1 MALFI
6 VVFGYGMR
14 YLKKKTRVFKVDW
27 SYLLSEIKD
36 LTLLQATP

>member
-14 YLKKKTRVFKVDW
+14 YLKKKTRVFKVD
-27 SYLLSEIKD
+27 
-36 LTLLQATP
+36 